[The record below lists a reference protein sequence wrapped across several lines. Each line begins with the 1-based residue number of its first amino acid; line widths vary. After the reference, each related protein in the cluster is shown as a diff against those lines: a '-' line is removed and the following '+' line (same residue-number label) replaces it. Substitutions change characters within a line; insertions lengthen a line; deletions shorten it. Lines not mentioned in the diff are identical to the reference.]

1 VVGGST
7 LCTGTLVHP
16 EVVIYAAHCGTANK
30 KIRFGEGSLSATSE
44 HEVPTAFCKGYADM
58 DHAFCVLSTPIT
70 EIPITP
76 PVMGCEADL
85 LYPGQEV
92 AIAGFGK
99 SCTEPSGTKRWA
111 MTTVHDGPDDQAR
124 IYVGGGGVG
133 PWSGDSGGPAFLHH
147 PDGTWHAFG
156 ILSAGSACGEPALYG
171 LMHPIMDWFE
181 SESGIDITPCH
192 DADGTWNPTPRCVGF
207 ATDPLVEGLSWDDWC
222 SGAPRSGPSATC
234 GPPFS
239 NEPDDDAPAVT
250 ITSPQDGDYFER
262 EPARLSIEVTADDG
276 DGWGIKDVALVVDG
290 DVLDAVDTVPPFGFA
305 NVTFPAGTYEIAAQ
319 AEDWAGNTGESEPVT
334 IYVAVDPPEEDEP
347 AGTDEGDSE
356 QTEPDEPDSGETDTG
371 TSTDD
376 ELAEQANATGEG
388 CGCTSRGSRSPRFGS
403 TMVVLALAVGA
414 RRRRANTL
422 T

>member
-30 KIRFGEGSLSATSE
+30 RIRFGEGSLSATSE
-44 HEVPTAFCKGYADM
+44 HEVPAAFCKGYAEM
-58 DHAFCVLSTPIT
+58 DHAFCVLSTPVT

-99 SCTEPSGTKRWA
+99 SCTGPSGTKRWA

-171 LMHPIMDWFE
+171 LMHPIMEWFE

-192 DADGTWNPTPRCVGF
+192 DADGTWNPTPQCVGF
-207 ATDPLVEGLSWDDWC
+207 ATDPLAEGLEWDDWC

-239 NEPDDDAPAVT
+239 NEPDEEAPSVA
-250 ITSPQDGDYFER
+250 IASPEDGDYYEQ
-262 EPARLSIEVTADDG
+262 EPVKLTIEVAADDG
-276 DGWGIKDVALVVDG
+276 DGWGIKEVALVVDG
-290 DVLDAVDTVPPFGFA
+290 VVLDAVDTVPPFGFS
-305 NVTFPAGTYEIAAQ
+305 NVTFPAGSYEIAAQ
-319 AEDWAGNTGESEPVT
+319 AEDWAGNVGESEPVR
-334 IYVAVDPPEEDEP
+334 IYVAVEPPAEDETE
-347 AGTDEGDSE
+347 ATEEGDSE
-356 QTEPDEPDSGETDTG
+356 QTEEGEPDSSDSDPEPDTEDG
-371 TSTDD
+371 VEEEADM
-376 ELAEQANATGEG
+376 AGEG
-388 CGCTSRGSRSPRFGS
+388 CGCAYQGSRSGGLGWTLVAFGLIAGS
-403 TMVVLALAVGA
+403 
-414 RRRRANTL
+414 RRRRARVL